1 MMACRTWLSCRRW
14 RNATAGLE
22 PRNVVPH
29 TDTSATHTFEPR
41 LLDSSFYAIPA
52 VRFLQ
57 VSQTTL
63 ELHTQTGD
71 HIIR

>member
-1 MMACRTWLSCRRW
+1 MPQLGSNPGLWSHIQTHLLLTRLSL
-14 RNATAGLE
+14 A
-22 PRNVVPH
+22 
-29 TDTSATHTFEPR
+29 
-41 LLDSSFYAIPA
+41 LDSSFYAIPA